1 MQNKI
6 KSYTRLAFIQFI
18 FSTFFSNKEVVE
30 DTEDFQ
36 NYFYKLTVP
45 SIEKGKETTLNFNK
59 NYFNKLSLV
68 YDEFIKKNDINNL
81 IDPLIK
87 FDRKY
92 KNWNIIN
99 KSIILAIFSEI
110 QITKKEKIKIIINDY
125 FNISKSL
132 ITKKELG
139 MINAITDKYINEK
152 KYI

>member
-1 MQNKI
+1 MQNQTKTN
-6 KSYTRLAFIQFI
+6 TRLAFIQFI
-18 FSTFFSNKEVVE
+18 FSTFFSNKEVIDE
-30 DTEDFQ
+30 TEDFQ
-36 NYFYKLTVP
+36 NYFYKLSVP
-45 SIEKGKETTLNFNK
+45 SIDKDKETILNFNK
-59 NYFNKLSLV
+59 NYLNKLSLV
-68 YDEFIKKNDINNL
+68 YDEFIKKNDVNDL

-92 KNWNIIN
+92 KNWNTIN

-139 MINAITDKYINEK
+139 MINAITDKYINEQ